1 MTDYKRSSHIAEKSL
16 SAEMSNS
23 VSVSSST
30 STDRGYTTSKAQNQQ
45 GRFQRSKK
53 KWSFF
58 VHRKLPRLHKSITR
72 YPTVVGVR
80 IKQSVGFRIRKVIYA
95 IDETISPLLKKLI
108 PNFIVAHYVYIF
120 CLAILGSILI
130 YPQHN
135 ISYIDA
141 LFFGTGAATQAGLN
155 TVNVNDLT
163 LFQQLS
169 IYFIC
174 MISTPIFIH
183 SMVVFIRLYWFQKS
197 MDDIK
202 EKSAKNFRMRRS
214 ATLAAIRT
222 MTMDNNRSNS
232 IVPNKT
238 QDGSDYNTHNAQ
250 EELDTRLQKFN
261 HSLRENR
268 HKDIKAVST
277 EDIPADGEGIELKS
291 MSSAKSATQSTS
303 ALAPYDNADDPDDVV
318 IYNGV
323 EHHSEPSD
331 DEEEA
336 EIGKESRNG
345 ESRQHDNRN
354 MTSGK
359 LESSPDGRSKQDEES
374 NDDEEEDGKLPIRQV
389 KTRSSPKKQD
399 IQFAELPRPDKKR
412 AGKRRNKDI
421 DPRDL
426 YMSISMMQHRSHQN
440 NVDVESGP
448 ALHINGPA
456 ERERLR
462 LPGHHHRH
470 RKYHRQRRHQR
481 LRLLRQQA
489 QRDFL
494 ARDELHEMEKEDGGK
509 NGVESDASDD
519 DNYRDSFNNLR
530 GTVAMWRRHWSRG
543 LSSGSPMKEGERPL
557 KEIKEGVPE
566 SDASENAISD
576 GESEISGSRARD
588 SNKDPEKLRKK
599 GQMFVSAAKR
609 RFSTSPTMER
619 GGSMGMGILPKLS
632 KRLTKTF
639 TQRSFRTPSNVNPAD
654 MTDDELISLYSRTG
668 ALHKAHYLSWHP
680 TVGRNSTFVA
690 LTESQRQELGG
701 VEYRSLKLLSV
712 ILMFYY
718 IGFHLL
724 SLAFF
729 LPFILK
735 KKNYQKQVEE
745 DGISPTW
752 WAFFTAQTVFNDLGY
767 TLTPD
772 SMMAFNKNAYVL
784 ILGSFF
790 IVIGNTGFPIF
801 LRFIIWILYK
811 LSRPLTM
818 YHESLAFL
826 LQHPRR
832 CFTLLFPSAP
842 TWWLFA
848 VLVVLNAT
856 DWILFLIL
864 DFSNKSLQDI
874 PKGYRVLDGLFQA
887 FSTRTAGLSV
897 VNIGSLHSAIQVS
910 YMIMMYISVL
920 PLAISIR
927 RTNVYEEQ
935 SLGIYLDDD
944 EEASQNSRSSKGP
957 GSYISMHLR
966 RQLSFDLWFIFLGLF
981 IICICENSR
990 LQSGDYNF
998 QVFGILFEIV
1008 SAYGTV
1014 GLSMGYPNYDPSFS
1028 GQLTTLSKLV
1038 IIAMMIRGRH
1048 RGLPYSIDRAV
1059 ILNTNSMKERDEL
1072 QAYRT
1077 LRRSQTMAS
1086 RAATRY
1092 STQSGASSAEIESE
1106 DQNND
1111 VPHSPWK
1118 RALVNVGEL
1127 TKKAVKG
1134 MLMGPGQEVNHKRYP
1149 TETIE
1154 NSFYGNGNDEEVSAN
1169 DDDAEGDLDGEA
1181 NGEADSGM
1189 NDSRHGGSVSLRSN
1203 RFSRGHRAGESFN
1216 LRSTPSRSR
1225 SVSSYSTS
1233 GSESE
1238 DDAASSYSGVSR
1250 SVIEPEEI
1258 SDSVY
1263 NKRNSVNARHSIND
1277 SKSTRENATGSTI
1290 DRKIE

>member
-1 MTDYKRSSHIAEKSL
+1 MSRSASI
-16 SAEMSNS
+16 
-23 VSVSSST
+23 SSST
-30 STDRGYTTSKAQNQQ
+30 STDRGYRASKTQE
-45 GRFQRSKK
+45 GGTRFQRGKK
-53 KWSFF
+53 RWFFF
-58 VHRKLPRLHKSITR
+58 VHRKLPRLHKSFTR

-80 IKQSVGFRIRKVIYA
+80 IKKSLGYRIRKVIYA
-95 IDETISPLLKKLI
+95 IDETVGPLVKKLI
-108 PNFIVAHYVYIF
+108 PSFIAAHYAYIVF
-120 CLAILGSILI
+120 LAILGSILI

-135 ISYIDA
+135 ISYVDA

-155 TVNVNDLT
+155 TVNMNELT

-222 MTMDNNRSNS
+222 MTMDNNRNNS
-232 IVPNKT
+232 LVPSKT
-238 QDGSDYNTHNAQ
+238 RDESQYDTHNAQ
-250 EELDTRLQKFN
+250 EELDTRLEKFN
-261 HSLRENR
+261 HSLRGFDPKNA
-268 HKDIKAVST
+268 KAAST
-277 EDIPADGEGIELKS
+277 EDIPVNSEGIELKS
-291 MSSAKSATQSTS
+291 MSSAKAATQSTS
-303 ALAPYDNADDPDDVV
+303 ALSPDHVSHEPDELA

-331 DEEEA
+331 
-336 EIGKESRNG
+336 
-345 ESRQHDNRN
+345 
-354 MTSGK
+354 
-359 LESSPDGRSKQDEES
+359 
-374 NDDEEEDGKLPIRQV
+374 EEEDEEDEQGKRQIAVNQQGNNHNTITEKSVGSPHGKRKQQEEEEEEDEKLPIRQI

-399 IQFAELPRPDKKR
+399 IQFAELPRPDKNKGSR
-412 AGKRRNKDI
+412 RRNKDI

-426 YMSISMMQHRSHQN
+426 YMSISMMQHRSQQN
-440 NVDVESGP
+440 NADVESGP

-494 ARDELHEMEKEDGGK
+494 ARDELHEMEKEEGGK
-509 NGVESDASDD
+509 KGADSDASDQET
-519 DNYRDSFNNLR
+519 YRDSFNSLPFR
-530 GTVAMWRRHWSRG
+530 VPVAMWRRHWSRG
-543 LSSGSPMKEGERPL
+543 HLSSSPVKENDRPL
-557 KEIKEGVPE
+557 KNIQEGASE
-566 SDASENAISD
+566 NEESENAISD
-576 GESEISGSRARD
+576 GDSDVPGSRARKD
-588 SNKDPEKLRKK
+588 NENLDTLRNKRQKFL
-599 GQMFVSAAKR
+599 SAAKR

-619 GGSMGMGILPKLS
+619 GGSMEMGILPRLN

-639 TQRSFRTPSNVNPAD
+639 TQRSFRSPTNMNPAE
-654 MTDDELISLYSRTG
+654 MTDDELISLYSRSG
-668 ALHKAHYLSWHP
+668 ALHKANYLSWHP

-701 VEYRSLKLLSV
+701 VEYRSLKLLSK
-712 ILMFYY
+712 ILVVYY

-724 SLAFF
+724 ALVFF
-729 LPFILK
+729 LPFIFE
-735 KKNYQKQVEE
+735 KKNYRADINA

-767 TLTPD
+767 TLTSD
-772 SMMAFNKNAYVL
+772 SMMQFKENAYIL
-784 ILGSFF
+784 ILSSFF

-811 LSRPLTM
+811 FSKPLTM

-848 VLVVLNAT
+848 VLVAMNAT

-864 DFSNKSLQDI
+864 DFSNQSLQDI

-887 FSTRTAGLSV
+887 FTTRTAGLSA
-897 VNIGSLHSAIQVS
+897 VNIGDLHSAIQVS

-944 EEASQNSRSSKGP
+944 EEEASQKSNSSKGP

-998 QVFGILFEIV
+998 QVFEILFEIV

-1028 GQLTTLSKLV
+1028 GKLTTLSKLV

-1059 ILNTNSMKERDEL
+1059 ILNTNNMKERDDL

-1077 LRRSQTMAS
+1077 LRRTQTMAS
-1086 RAATRY
+1086 RAATRN
-1092 STQSGASSAEIESE
+1092 SMSSNASSADIESG
-1106 DQNND
+1106 DQGEE
-1111 VPHSPWK
+1111 VPRSHWK
-1118 RALVNVGEL
+1118 RALLGVGKL
-1127 TKKAVKG
+1127 TKNAIKG

-1154 NSFYGNGNDEEVSAN
+1154 NSFYGTDNDQELNQDNADEEDYEDEGV
-1169 DDDAEGDLDGEA
+1169 DADENSHNKVGPTG
-1181 NGEADSGM
+1181 NF
-1189 NDSRHGGSVSLRSN
+1189 SLRSN
-1203 RFSRGHRAGESFN
+1203 RFSRAHQGEKLS
-1216 LRSTPSRSR
+1216 SPGTGSSMSR

-1233 GSESE
+1233 GSGLGSRSGSESE
-1238 DDAASSYSGVSR
+1238 SEAQSDYSGVSR

-1263 NKRNSVNARHSIND
+1263 KRRSAAINTKPSIKDGESVH
-1277 SKSTRENATGSTI
+1277 KSATGSSNDRTI
-1290 DRKIE
+1290 K